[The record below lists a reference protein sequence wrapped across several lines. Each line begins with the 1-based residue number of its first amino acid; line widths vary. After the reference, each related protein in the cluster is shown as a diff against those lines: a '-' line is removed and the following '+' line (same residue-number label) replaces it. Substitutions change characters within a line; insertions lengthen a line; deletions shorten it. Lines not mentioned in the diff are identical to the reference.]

1 MHYLFLKH
9 KKIIFFILQ
18 RILTNTYY
26 WFDCGRHCASKWF
39 ILPRWEN
46 INDKRML
53 NITLFSVL
61 VVVCKEEA
69 FKKYFFLFQ
78 ECRIAP
84 LFKPL
89 GLMNLLEIRHDFL
102 ETFNS
107 MVFLLLSLTQISRQV
122 YFITHSY
129 VDTGLTFILF

>member
-61 VVVCKEEA
+61 VVVCKKEA

-78 ECRIAP
+78 ECKIAP

-102 ETFNS
+102 ETSIQWSSCFY
-107 MVFLLLSLTQISRQV
+107 L
-122 YFITHSY
+122 
-129 VDTGLTFILF
+129 